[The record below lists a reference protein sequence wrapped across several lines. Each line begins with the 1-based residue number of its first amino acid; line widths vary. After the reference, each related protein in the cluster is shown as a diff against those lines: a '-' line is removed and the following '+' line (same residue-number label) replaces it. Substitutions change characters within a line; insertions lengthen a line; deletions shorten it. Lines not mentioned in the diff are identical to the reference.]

1 MKDIV
6 FRIYG
11 NDVEIEA
18 NDMIISKQ
26 YRGEVLYRLY
36 RLLRNN
42 KAIFTRECGII
53 CRLVYSVK

>member
-36 RLLRNN
+36 GLLRNN
-42 KAIFTRECGII
+42 KAIFIRECSII